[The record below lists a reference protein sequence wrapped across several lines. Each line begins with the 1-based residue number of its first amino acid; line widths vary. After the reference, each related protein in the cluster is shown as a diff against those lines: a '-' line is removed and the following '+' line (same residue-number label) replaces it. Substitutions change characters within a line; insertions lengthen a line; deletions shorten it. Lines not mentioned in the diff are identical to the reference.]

1 MSRIGK
7 KAIELPKGVEIKID
21 GNDVTVKG
29 PKGTLSRSFSPLVTI
44 AKEGNLVNVTR
55 VDDER
60 HSRAQH
66 GLTRTLI
73 NNMVVG
79 VSTGF
84 TKVLE
89 ITQESVG
96 YRAEMRGKSIELFL
110 NYSHPIVYDPPEGIA
125 LASDSKTRQIMVS
138 GANKELVGQV
148 AAEIRAFRKP
158 EPYKGKGIKYAGEVI
173 RRLEGKAGKTGK
185 SK

>member
-1 MSRIGK
+1 MSRIGR

-21 GNDVTVKG
+21 GGDVTVKG

-44 AKEGNLVNVTR
+44 AKDGNVINVTR
-55 VDDER
+55 ADDER
-60 HSRAQH
+60 HSRSQH

-73 NNMVVG
+73 SNMVTG

-89 ITQESVG
+89 ITPESLG
-96 YRAEMRGKSIELFL
+96 YRAEMKGKTIELFL
-110 NYSHPIVYDPPEGIA
+110 NPITYTPPEGIT
-125 LASDSKTRQIMVS
+125 LASDMKTRQITVS

-148 AAEIRAFRKP
+148 AAEIRSYRKP